1 MKIIFLLIVIS
12 STICAELNES
22 DIMPG
27 KRGDNF
33 RVWIYFHDK
42 PGSDNAFISKRA
54 VDRRKKNKAYASSA
68 WYDKKVF
75 SEYISTINNLGI
87 T

>member
-54 VDRRKKNKAYASSA
+54 VDRRKKIKHMLIQHGMI
-68 WYDKKVF
+68 KKF
-75 SEYISTINNLGI
+75 SRSI
-87 T
+87 